1 MYGQL
6 IVFSQE
12 QTGIMVRI
20 GRLNYSMKDR
30 MEKDVSPMTEGH
42 NREKAVGVGYEC
54 FRELAVGRLVWSV
67 GVWSEEYFC
76 REILHKIK

>member
-20 GRLNYSMKDR
+20 GRLNYSMKDG
-30 MEKDVSPMTEGH
+30 METKYVSPVAEGH
-42 NREKAVGVGYEC
+42 NRVKAVG
-54 FRELAVGRLVWSV
+54 
-67 GVWSEEYFC
+67 
-76 REILHKIK
+76 